1 MTRYNLSEFSDL
13 LEGESLSVCL
23 DYHRKLQGGGWI
35 FSASNFHPRAVLMPF
50 LLSQYNITVY
60 LITWLEPGCHP
71 CLLPHSFSH
80 QIKLIQH
87 PKYLLN
93 LFSCHCLNL
102 GLILLHEDYC
112 HSLTTSLLHS
122 KLDLFPLP
130 QPNSFSIVLSQ
141 FIFLKLKM

>member
-1 MTRYNLSEFSDL
+1 
-13 LEGESLSVCL
+13 
-23 DYHRKLQGGGWI
+23 
-35 FSASNFHPRAVLMPF
+35 MPF

-60 LITWLEPGCHP
+60 LITWLEPGCYP
-71 CLLPHSFSH
+71 CLLPYSFSH

-122 KLDLFPLP
+122 ELDLFPLP
-130 QPNSFSIVLSQ
+130 QPNSFSTVLSQ
-141 FIFLKLKM
+141 FIFLKLKVNCMIFFCLKPYRVFSAY